1 MNIINYPKSIRRSVY
16 LWYFAIIAATFELV
30 LVLMQFMLENS
41 EETVGSIVINIIL
54 RLLLFIILILII
66 RQLLY
71 AKNWARIV
79 LTILLGVFGI
89 LSMIVSPI
97 QWMLNNN
104 VLSFFENINLFT
116 LLFTISRILHIIFV
130 VSAIIF
136 MYSREANEF
145 FKKKT

>member
-1 MNIINYPKSIRRSVY
+1 MKIINYPKSILLSVY

-30 LVLMQFMLENS
+30 LVLSQFILEKS
-41 EETVGSIVINIIL
+41 EETVVSIVINIIL

-97 QWMLNNN
+97 QWMFNND
-104 VLSFFENINLFT
+104 I
-116 LLFTISRILHIIFV
+116 LLFFDNMNVFTALFAISRILHIIFV

-136 MYSREANEF
+136 MYSHESNDF

>member
-136 MYSREANEF
+136 MYS
-145 FKKKT
+145 

>member
-104 VLSFFENINLFT
+104 VLSFLKI
-116 LLFTISRILHIIFV
+116 
-130 VSAIIF
+130 
-136 MYSREANEF
+136 
-145 FKKKT
+145 

>member
-1 MNIINYPKSIRRSVY
+1 
-16 LWYFAIIAATFELV
+16 
-30 LVLMQFMLENS
+30 MLENS